1 MIRRVVSLSSEPPM
15 QITISFRS
23 GFDVEG
29 VVLSATET
37 RLRVAMRDWDD
48 AAEFQCRDGQWFSE
62 NRDPLAVPAQWFSEN
77 RDPVDIAWPE
87 SSPGTAT
94 ESLTM

>member
-1 MIRRVVSLSSEPPM
+1 M

-29 VVLSATET
+29 VVLSITET

-48 AAEFQCRDGQWFSE
+48 AAEFHCRDGQWFSE
-62 NRDPLAVPAQWFSEN
+62 NRDLVH
-77 RDPVDIAWPE
+77 IAWPE
-87 SSPGTAT
+87 HLLSTNETLSMDRLCGRANRQTT
-94 ESLTM
+94 LNWVN

>member
-1 MIRRVVSLSSEPPM
+1 M

-62 NRDPLAVPAQWFSEN
+62 NRDP
-77 RDPVDIAWPE
+77 VDIAWPE

-94 ESLTM
+94 ESLTMDRFCGHASLQSASGWVN